1 MQTEPM
7 MIDGV
12 AGPVVLTVN
21 AFTGKHS
28 VTVGG
33 YPASGTRRGIYTLP
47 TADGR
52 TVAAKLR
59 SNLLDPHP
67 TLEIAGVKH
76 RSAPSLPIALRVLV
90 VLPLALLLGGLIGGA
105 IGGLGVGINLGIA
118 RGQLSTAVKSLLMI
132 LVLLVTVVTF
142 AVVAAAVL

>member
-1 MQTEPM
+1 MQTEPL

-52 TVAAKLR
+52 TVAARLR
-59 SNLLDPHP
+59 SSLLDPHP
-67 TLEIAGVKH
+67 SLEIGRASCRERVFVGV
-76 RSAPSLPIALRVLV
+76 
-90 VLPLALLLGGLIGGA
+90 
-105 IGGLGVGINLGIA
+105 
-118 RGQLSTAVKSLLMI
+118 
-132 LVLLVTVVTF
+132 
-142 AVVAAAVL
+142 